1 MVYLQCIG
9 REEEDTRQPP
19 LFIILM
25 TIQQTNKAGSRSQF
39 NVFDYSLANIEIK
52 KSKRSRCYC
61 YYILFIIIIVV
72 FVEEKNLL
80 FFY

>member
-19 LFIILM
+19 FTLFIILM
-25 TIQQTNKAGSRSQF
+25 TIQQTNKAGKRETTRSQF

-52 KSKRSRCYC
+52 KSKEVDVIVIT
-61 YYILFIIIIVV
+61 YY
-72 FVEEKNLL
+72 LL